1 MKWVY
6 SVGQKKYDR
15 PIAITDIAIN
25 KVPATHLAGFS
36 NSQNKYIQ
44 EKHKQLLKIAQ
55 QLCHTYET
63 NLMEVVILIDT
74 HTWEEWIVCGKTG
87 CTVDIEAD
95 GRQSDGSNPAYQALL
110 TRPKNSL
117 LLMHNHPGTGT
128 FSGTDFKTFCNNES
142 LYIMTVVGNNGSI
155 YVMKKEFG
163 FRSDVAL
170 TAYGNL
176 SAQYKKYR
184 NNGTKAIHR
193 ILKNATNYNMSYKK
207 GRKKL

>member
-1 MKWVY
+1 MGMKWVY

-117 LLMHNHPGTGT
+117 LLI
-128 FSGTDFKTFCNNES
+128 S
-142 LYIMTVVGNNGSI
+142 
-155 YVMKKEFG
+155 
-163 FRSDVAL
+163 
-170 TAYGNL
+170 
-176 SAQYKKYR
+176 
-184 NNGTKAIHR
+184 
-193 ILKNATNYNMSYKK
+193 
-207 GRKKL
+207 KLLRV